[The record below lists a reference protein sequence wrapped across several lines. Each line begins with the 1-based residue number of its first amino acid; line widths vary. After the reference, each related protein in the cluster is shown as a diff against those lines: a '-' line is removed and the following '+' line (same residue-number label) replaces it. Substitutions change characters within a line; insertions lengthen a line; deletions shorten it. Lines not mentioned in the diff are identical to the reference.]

1 MNGRGR
7 CVRDCSVLHS
17 TDVPPA
23 PMIGRDSL
31 RHEASPPGTCEQAR
45 RELLTRA
52 SHIMKQFEH
61 EKQAI
66 KKNLR

>member
-1 MNGRGR
+1 
-7 CVRDCSVLHS
+7 
-17 TDVPPA
+17 
-23 PMIGRDSL
+23 MIGRDSL